1 MQRGAWRGGG
11 PEKDPSSRRPQEW
24 ASVNPELSLGVRL
37 VVPRR
42 ASQVLRWWLS
52 DPGGRPPAGTAPSL
66 GRTVCRVDNRAA
78 AGRGFAGAQRL
89 GLGQARPESLSARGR
104 ILILSSPWL
113 SPSLLA
119 PADP

>member
-52 DPGGRPPAGTAPSL
+52 DPG
-66 GRTVCRVDNRAA
+66 AA
-78 AGRGFAGAQRL
+78 LLQAQHQAWV
-89 GLGQARPESLSARGR
+89 GQSAE
-104 ILILSSPWL
+104 
-113 SPSLLA
+113 
-119 PADP
+119 